1 MRIVKSLIFLF
12 FVSLISPSFAETF
25 YLDCVLSNYE
35 RVKEY
40 SNKEKDIYNDKNYR
54 KNISVALNEINKSG
68 AVTYDGATRKYENA
82 SFLADEIRI
91 WREITARSRGKIFTQ
106 YSFDRNNG
114 TVNFYNY
121 HNDFQ
126 SSEIERTRISGSCK
140 KSKKKNMF

>member
-1 MRIVKSLIFLF
+1 MRIIKSLFFLIFI
-12 FVSLISPSFAETF
+12 SLVSPSSAETF
-25 YLDCVLSNYE
+25 YLDCVLNNFE

-82 SFLADEIRI
+82 SFFADEIQI
-91 WREITARSRGKIFTQ
+91 WREITARNRGKIFTQ
-106 YSFDRNNG
+106 YTFDRNNG
-114 TVNFYNY
+114 TVNFYDY
-121 HNDFQ
+121 IYDFKT
-126 SSEIERTRISGSCK
+126 SKTEETRISGSCK